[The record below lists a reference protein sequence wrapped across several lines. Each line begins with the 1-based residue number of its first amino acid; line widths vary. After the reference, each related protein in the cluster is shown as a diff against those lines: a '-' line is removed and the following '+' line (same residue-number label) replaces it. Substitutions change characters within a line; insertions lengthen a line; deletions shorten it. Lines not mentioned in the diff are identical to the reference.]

1 MATNKS
7 NLDLLLSE
15 ASLSKGFGLFL
26 RRSAGNKHQLF
37 YHCQPGSSGAID
49 ISIDQHTFLVL
60 PLKTKRFPKT
70 YHRIIASTRSW
81 RALANNWEAVLAAP
95 VLSECDDIAL
105 SPSWK
110 IELVPSSSDFLNDD
124 DLFTSGKIPAEKIV
138 QSLTDQSI
146 GEVPLL
152 DSPSPLPPVPLSTLV
167 FVQDVMACSAQPTVP
182 KNLIDV
188 IPSPPTSGVATD
200 TSVHCLSRMI
210 ADYNVIFHARQRHAL
225 LLADGR
231 PPLVPL
237 PRAFQV
243 PAMHHIATED
253 LNNKL
258 NATMTKCA
266 QELSTLLIE
275 AEELALEGILAE
287 VADTLVDWTPNEE
300 EFKAIV
306 DYKNLRLKNLAEY
319 KDGGGPLEFYHLENS
334 NGRPT
339 IQPSSAPFK
348 VHTAAHRNPKKKDLP
363 DQPAP
368 GQPAQPVQPVSSPA
382 PTKAPEVLPVT
393 LVNLEPT
400 PETLESDSQFT

>member
-146 GEVPLL
+146 
-152 DSPSPLPPVPLSTLV
+152 
-167 FVQDVMACSAQPTVP
+167 DVMACSAQPTVP

-266 QELSTLLIE
+266 QELT
-275 AEELALEGILAE
+275 LEGILAE